1 MNCVSEVSQ
10 FSRPKC
16 RVLFAGSIPIQRRS
30 ESSMNVTESS
40 LNLKLTESQVSDL
53 ARPLMGILERFYQD
67 PKNEEDYQKWL
78 LSVEELKSE
87 STETDS

>member
-1 MNCVSEVSQ
+1 
-10 FSRPKC
+10 
-16 RVLFAGSIPIQRRS
+16 
-30 ESSMNVTESS
+30 MNVTESS

-78 LSVEELKSE
+78 LSVEELKNE
-87 STETDS
+87 STETDL

>member
-1 MNCVSEVSQ
+1 
-10 FSRPKC
+10 
-16 RVLFAGSIPIQRRS
+16 
-30 ESSMNVTESS
+30 MNVTKSS

-78 LSVEELKSE
+78 LSVEELNSE
-87 STETDS
+87 STEIGS

>member
-1 MNCVSEVSQ
+1 
-10 FSRPKC
+10 
-16 RVLFAGSIPIQRRS
+16 
-30 ESSMNVTESS
+30 MNVTKSS

-87 STETDS
+87 STETGS

>member
-1 MNCVSEVSQ
+1 
-10 FSRPKC
+10 
-16 RVLFAGSIPIQRRS
+16 
-30 ESSMNVTESS
+30 MNVTESS
-40 LNLKLTESQVSDL
+40 LNLKITESQVSDL

-78 LSVEELKSE
+78 LSVEELKNE

>member
-1 MNCVSEVSQ
+1 
-10 FSRPKC
+10 
-16 RVLFAGSIPIQRRS
+16 
-30 ESSMNVTESS
+30 MNVTKSS

-78 LSVEELKSE
+78 LSVEELNSG
-87 STETDS
+87 STEIGS

>member
-1 MNCVSEVSQ
+1 
-10 FSRPKC
+10 
-16 RVLFAGSIPIQRRS
+16 
-30 ESSMNVTESS
+30 MNVTESS

-87 STETDS
+87 SIETDS